1 MASILA
7 ANSVTVRYN
16 DRVVLNNLTFAI
28 DERDRIGMVG
38 RNGSGK
44 STLLRILAGLN
55 QPDSGEITRKR
66 DLMTGYLPQ
75 EFSLDPNLNVEQNIR
90 EGARHILNLIEQF
103 ENLPAESSRHHDI
116 ELAIQTHE
124 GWQLDTRIAIAM

>member
-7 ANSVTVRYN
+7 ANAVTVRYN
-16 DRVVLNNLTFAI
+16 DRVVLDKLTLAI

-44 STLLRILAGLN
+44 STFLRILAGLQ
-55 QPDSGEITRKR
+55 QPDAGEITRR
-66 DLMTGYLPQ
+66 RELMIGYLPQ
-75 EFSLDPNLNVEQNIR
+75 EFSLDPTLNVQQNIR
-90 EGARHILNLIEQF
+90 IGAQHILDLIHQF

-116 ELAIQTHE
+116 EQQIQAHD
-124 GWQLDTRIAIAM
+124 G